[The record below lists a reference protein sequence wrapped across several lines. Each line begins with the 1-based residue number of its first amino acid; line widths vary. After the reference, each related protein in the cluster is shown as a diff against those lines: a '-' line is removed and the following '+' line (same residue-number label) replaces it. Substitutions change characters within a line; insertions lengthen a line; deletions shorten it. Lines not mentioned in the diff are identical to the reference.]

1 MKYSPMVD
9 YFYIREK
16 SSLRGRQDVL
26 VLFTGTKGETM
37 KEIDR
42 RLDRM
47 IEVAESERLTLDHVV
62 KVMGRCDQRAF
73 AAFSDKP
80 STLPRKM

>member
-1 MKYSPMVD
+1 
-9 YFYIREK
+9 
-16 SSLRGRQDVL
+16 
-26 VLFTGTKGETM
+26 M
-37 KEIDR
+37 KEVDR

-47 IEVAESERLTLDHVV
+47 IEIAESEALTLDHVV

-80 STLPRKM
+80 STLPR